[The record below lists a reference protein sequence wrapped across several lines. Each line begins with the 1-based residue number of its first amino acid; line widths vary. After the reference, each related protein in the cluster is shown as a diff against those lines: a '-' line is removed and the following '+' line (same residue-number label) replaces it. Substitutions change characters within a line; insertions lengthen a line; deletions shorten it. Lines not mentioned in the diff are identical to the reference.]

1 MFAPFVPKFGPWHAS
16 RRLIVCAYPS
26 RCNLPLP
33 VTFNAVRRIAFGRLL
48 DDKVKQLPLPT
59 FLPHGSKRDLE
70 RISIL
75 EMKVEDARKPR
86 DRSLYQKPAKREE
99 RMDSEGNLRCTKCG
113 VFRTISSFYMNPR
126 NKCGHSCYCKLC
138 HGKMKLYYYAH
149 TLRGIMTT
157 FLGNAKS
164 NSARRST
171 IPGRENAGRFEID
184 VPFLLNLWLKQ
195 KGRCAYSDIVM
206 NIEPW
211 TPWKLSLERQ
221 DNALGYVPG
230 NVVFACAEFNTV
242 DHTVNAKGA
251 VHGSSKWSREKV
263 RSVPETVRSSLPLS
277 DSEFVQKTECLDA
290 TATRN
295 KYSKRQVLDNGN
307 ILCPS
312 CNRFLSPDNFH
323 FHRRNT
329 FGRQHICKPC
339 SSSYLSEYR
348 NTLIGFLRSRLH
360 SVKQSAK
367 VRSDKG
373 RGEAGDFNMTLA
385 DVLMLYKKQRGLCY
399 YASVK
404 MTLKPR
410 SDWMC
415 SIERLD
421 NSKGYV
427 HGNVALICCEFQTS
441 DYSCRATAPV
451 FGSPQWSKHK
461 VAMVIQWLK
470 SKNAALHQE

>member
-206 NIEPW
+206 NVEPW
-211 TPWKLSLERQ
+211 TPWKLSLERC
-221 DNALGYVPG
+221 DNTLGYVPS
-230 NVVFACAEFNTV
+230 NVIFVCAEFNTQ
-242 DHTVNAKGA
+242 DNTVNAKCP
-251 VHGSSKWSREKV
+251 VQGSSRWSREKV
-263 RSVPETVRSSLPLS
+263 HSLPESVCSSLPLT
-277 DSEFVQKTECLDA
+277 DSELNEISESSDA
-290 TATRN
+290 VTRKN
-295 KYSKRQVLDNGN
+295 NYTKRQVSDNGD
-307 ILCPS
+307 ILCSS
-312 CNRFLSPDNFH
+312 CKKLLPVDNFH
-323 FHRRNT
+323 VYPRNSLGRRY
-329 FGRQHICKPC
+329 RCKLC
-339 SSSYLSEYR
+339 LSVYISEYR
-348 NTLIGFLRSRLH
+348 NTFMGFLRSRLH
-360 SVKQSAK
+360 SAK
-367 VRSDKG
+367 RCAKIRSDKG
-373 RGEAGDFNMTLA
+373 RGEAGDFDVTID
-385 DVLMLYKKQRGLCY
+385 DVLVLYKKQRGLCF
-399 YASVK
+399 YAGVK
-404 MTLKPR
+404 MSMRPQSTR
-410 SDWMC
+410 IC

-421 NSKGYV
+421 NAKGYV
-427 HGNVALICCEFQTS
+427 RGNVALICCEFQTS
-441 DYSCRATAPV
+441 DHSLMAKVPV
-451 FGSPQWSKHK
+451 LGSAQWSKEK
-461 VAMVIQWLK
+461 VSMLIQWLK
-470 SKNAALHQE
+470 SQKAG